1 MLREYGLDP
10 QPIRELLKA
19 TVTRV
24 YQNTWAACAY
34 RGICA
39 IPDTIFGSHK
49 IYQKRLS
56 NVQSIRGPE
65 FYKALELIRK
75 DKLDSFV
82 KLLDEEMDS
91 QWDRIIDRRFFNI
104 VSNLSFVALGFIL
117 GRL

>member
-1 MLREYGLDP
+1 MGDIHDAVAR
-10 QPIRELLKA
+10 IRPRFKE
-19 TVTRV
+19 VD
-24 YQNTWAACAY
+24 NE
-34 RGICA
+34 
-39 IPDTIFGSHK
+39 

-75 DKLDSFV
+75 DKLDSFF